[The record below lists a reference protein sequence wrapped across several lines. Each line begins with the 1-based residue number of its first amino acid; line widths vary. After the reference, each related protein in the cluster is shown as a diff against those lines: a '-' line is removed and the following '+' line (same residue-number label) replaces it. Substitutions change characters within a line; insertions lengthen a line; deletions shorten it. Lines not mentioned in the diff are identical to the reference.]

1 MRKILLATYLALL
14 VSACTG
20 TGQPPS
26 IDRSVPIQPESTG
39 SKHNS
44 EQQGNAFS
52 ISTEAY
58 YQATL
63 HSPSSPG
70 RIISLILTPKR
81 KAEMTTDYLDTNP
94 TMVDTGEWIT
104 LNTGNLLLNLK
115 RVGDKDSSMLE
126 FKTDGDK
133 LVYIGSE
140 YGTAGLILWVKPLPK
155 SK

>member
-1 MRKILLATYLALL
+1 MRTVLLATYVALV

-20 TGQPPS
+20 TGQPPTT
-26 IDRSVPIQPESTG
+26 DRSVPIQPEATG
-39 SKHNS
+39 SNHNS
-44 EQQGNAFS
+44 EQQSNAFS

-70 RIISLILTPKR
+70 RVISLSLTPKR
-81 KAEMTTDYLDTNP
+81 KAEMTTDYLDKNP
-94 TMVDTGEWIT
+94 TMVDTGEWT
-104 LNTGNLLLNLK
+104 TSNAGNLLLNLR
-115 RVGDKDSSMLE
+115 RVGDKDSIMLE
-126 FKTDGDK
+126 FKTDGEK

-140 YGTAGLILWVKPLPK
+140 YGTAGLILWVKPIPE